1 MGKKQD
7 AARLKETGIESA
19 VETGIE
25 STITDPATLDILLRL
40 RKVEGQ
46 VRGIQKMIEEG
57 KDNADIINQM
67 AAVRKALN
75 KAGIMMITGHLQS
88 SLADSEKSDKGKEK
102 VMDETLK
109 QFLTLA

>member
-7 AARLKETGIESA
+7 AARLKETGLESA
-19 VETGIE
+19 VETSIE
-25 STITDPATLDILLRL
+25 STITDAATLDILLRL

-75 KAGIMMITGHLQS
+75 KAGIMMITSHLQS

>member
-7 AARLKETGIESA
+7 AARLKEVGIESP
-19 VETGIE
+19 VETSVE
-25 STITDPATLDILLRL
+25 TVVTDPATSDILLRL

-46 VRGIQKMIEEG
+46 VRGIQKMIEDG
-57 KDNADIINQM
+57 KDHADIINQM

-75 KAGIMMITGHLQS
+75 KAGIMMITNHLQT
-88 SLADSEKSDKGKEK
+88 SLSDSEKSDKGKEK
-102 VMDETLK
+102 VIDETLK

>member
-7 AARLKETGIESA
+7 AARLKETEVESVVEPNVESA
-19 VETGIE
+19 
-25 STITDPATLDILLRL
+25 ITDPSILDILLRL

-46 VRGIQKMIEEG
+46 IRGIQKMIEEG

-75 KAGIMMITGHLQS
+75 KAGIMMITSHLQN
-88 SLADSEKSDKGKEK
+88 SLADAEKSDKGKEK